1 MSGPRFAP
9 FLRKLIMLLP
19 AALFAATAVCP
30 AASPNGQSQD
40 QQSSGEQ
47 SQSIAEAARRSR
59 QTTKNAT
66 KPSKVIT
73 DDDLDK
79 GNIKPGA
86 QGLTLDAPPKLETQR
101 PSPEAVAD
109 AAATSSVAS
118 DPATVPAPSDD
129 PEILRLKDAIAD
141 AEKDAELA
149 RRELALQQ
157 DTFFSNPDY
166 DHDTAGKAKLDAL
179 KQQINNKQQKI
190 DRLKMR
196 LAATEELQKKKRA
209 PAKAATAQA
218 DQSTNP
224 NAIPPHQPKP

>member
-40 QQSSGEQ
+40 QQSFGEQ

-59 QTTKNAT
+59 QTAKNAT

-86 QGLTLDAPPKLETQR
+86 QGLTLDAQPKLETQP

-109 AAATSSVAS
+109 AASTSAPDPVTVA
-118 DPATVPAPSDD
+118 APSDD

-179 KQQINNKQQKI
+179 QQQINNKQQEI

-224 NAIPPHQPKP
+224 SAIPPAQPKP

>member
-1 MSGPRFAP
+1 MSGRMFVP
-9 FLRKLIMLLP
+9 FLHKFITVLP
-19 AALFAATAVCP
+19 AALVAAMIVCP
-30 AASPNGQSQD
+30 AAAQQGQSQD
-40 QQSSGEQ
+40 RQSSDAQ
-47 SQSIAEAARRSR
+47 SQSIANAARRSR
-59 QTTKNAT
+59 EKSKNAT

-86 QGLTLDAPPKLETQR
+86 QGLTLDAQPKLETQP

-109 AAATSSVAS
+109 AASTSAPDPVTVA
-118 DPATVPAPSDD
+118 APSDD

-157 DTFFSNPDY
+157 DTFFSNPDH

-179 KQQINNKQQKI
+179 QQQINNKQQEI

-218 DQSTNP
+218 PGDQSTNP
-224 NAIPPHQPKP
+224 NAISPASPKP

>member
-1 MSGPRFAP
+1 MSGRIFAP
-9 FLRKLIMLLP
+9 FLQKSAMVLP
-19 AALFAATAVCP
+19 AALFAVMGLC
-30 AASPNGQSQD
+30 AAALPKGQSQD
-40 QQSSGEQ
+40 QQSSGGP
-47 SQSIAEAARRSR
+47 SPSIAEAARKSR
-59 QTTKNAT
+59 EKAKNAT

-86 QGLTLDAPPKLETQR
+86 QGLTLDAQPKLETQP

-109 AAATSSVAS
+109 AASTSAPDPVTVA
-118 DPATVPAPSDD
+118 APSDD

-179 KQQINNKQQKI
+179 QQQINNKQQEI

-196 LAATEELQKKKRA
+196 LAAAEELQNKKPA
-209 PAKAATAQA
+209 PAQHATAQA

-224 NAIPPHQPKP
+224 SAIPPAQPKP

>member
-1 MSGPRFAP
+1 MSGRMFVP
-9 FLRKLIMLLP
+9 FLHKFITVLP
-19 AALFAATAVCP
+19 AALVAAMIVCP
-30 AASPNGQSQD
+30 AAAQQGQSQD
-40 QQSSGEQ
+40 RQSSDAQ
-47 SQSIAEAARRSR
+47 SQSIANAARRSR
-59 QTTKNAT
+59 EKSKNAT

-86 QGLTLDAPPKLETQR
+86 QGLTLDAQPKLETQP

-109 AAATSSVAS
+109 AASTSAPDPVTVA
-118 DPATVPAPSDD
+118 APSDD

-157 DTFFSNPDY
+157 DTFFSNPDH

-179 KQQINNKQQKI
+179 QQQINNKQQEI

-224 NAIPPHQPKP
+224 SAIPPAQPKP